1 VGKTDLED
9 KDEVLKLE
17 REVRGIGSGEEEK
30 REIG

>member
-1 VGKTDLED
+1 VGKTDLEE
-9 KDEVLKLE
+9 KVEVFKEE